1 MLYRREIDGLR
12 GVAVLV
18 VVLFHAG
25 FLTLS
30 GGFVGVDVF
39 FVISGYLITTILIN
53 ELQEGRFSIAGF
65 YERRA
70 RRILPA
76 LFVVMLACLPL
87 AWLWLFPKDLK
98 KFTDSIMAVIFF
110 LSNHLFSNQ
119 SNYFD
124 TATELKPLLHTWSL
138 AVEEQYYL
146 LFPLILMA
154 TWKLGQRWVLA
165 MLITLIVSSLL
176 LAQWMSA
183 AKPELG
189 FYILPTRAWELL
201 IGGLVAFYVTHPKRQ
216 EISAPLNQGGSLL
229 GLALLIYAVLAF
241 NPQTPFPS
249 VYALVPTVGAALI
262 ILCANPATIVGRL
275 LGHRFLVG
283 IGLISYSAY
292 LWHQPLFAF
301 TRYRYLE
308 HPGQLLLGAL
318 AVLSFIL
325 GYLTWRF
332 VETPFR
338 NKQRFTRRQIFIY
351 SAIGSV
357 FFIIIGVI
365 SNINRGFTQRIPDV
379 PGVNQVD
386 IDIPKIT
393 NGWCFYSVDSIKK
406 LNVGED
412 GLKCWLGDSSKK
424 TKALLFGDSFA
435 AHYEPFWDVIG
446 KDKQLS
452 INSITTNWCHPST
465 DDSFSDVHK
474 SSRAYQQCLFNR
486 DFLIKQF
493 DQYDIIILSANWPVI
508 LGEKNKK
515 NFIELIETLSRQ
527 SKPIILMPNP
537 KQFNGDVMAKFM
549 KSYFYK
555 SNFDISQYPA
565 SVDAG
570 SLQANA
576 FLSELA
582 KQYKNVMFI
591 TRDTLFKNSE
601 LTDDGIPFTL
611 EGWHISIYGSKAAAK
626 NFMASDQFDEFK
638 VRLKA
643 SHRSK

>member
-25 FLTLS
+25 FQTLS

-53 ELQEGRFSIAGF
+53 ELQEGRFCIAGF

-87 AWLWLFPKDLK
+87 AWWWLFPKDLK

-154 TWKLGQRWVLA
+154 TWKLGQRWVLT

-176 LAQWMSA
+176 LAQWMSVT
-183 AKPELG
+183 KPELG

-201 IGGLVAFYVTHPKRQ
+201 IGALVAFYVTHPKRQ

-249 VYALVPTVGAALI
+249 LYTLVPTVGAALI
-262 ILCANPATIVGRL
+262 ILCANQTTAVGRL
-275 LGHRFLVG
+275 LGHRLLVG

-301 TRYRYLE
+301 TRYRYLD
-308 HPGQLLLGAL
+308 HPGQVLLGAL
-318 AVLSFIL
+318 AVLAFAL

-332 VETPFR
+332 IETPFR

-351 SAIGSV
+351 SAIGSA
-357 FFIIIGVI
+357 FFIIIGVV
-365 SNINRGFTQRIPDV
+365 SNINKGFSQRLTEDQKQVLMYDSGDLLNNMYVKVYKRGACFLEPLKTAKDFHTECVSSTPD
-379 PGVNQVD
+379 Q
-386 IDIPKIT
+386 
-393 NGWCFYSVDSIKK
+393 SV
-406 LNVGED
+406 LV
-412 GLKCWLGDSSKK
+412 WGDSHAAALSFGVRQQFKEVTQYNSTACPPLLELDVQNSPNCQSINDFVFKQITQQAPKVILLHANWTIYKKYGLEQQFKQTISKLKTVAPNSRIIVIGSVPQWEGSLPALFISKK
-424 TKALLFGDSFA
+424 IGLDQEWHLINIGLSKLEALDKSIAVVTNSLGIEFLSPIEHLCRDGKCLASTLYQEKIHLTA
-435 AHYEPFWDVIG
+435 WDYG
-446 KDKQLS
+446 HL
-452 INSITTNWCHPST
+452 T
-465 DDSFSDVHK
+465 
-474 SSRAYQQCLFNR
+474 
-486 DFLIKQF
+486 
-493 DQYDIIILSANWPVI
+493 
-508 LGEKNKK
+508 E
-515 NFIELIETLSRQ
+515 
-527 SKPIILMPNP
+527 
-537 KQFNGDVMAKFM
+537 
-549 KSYFYK
+549 
-555 SNFDISQYPA
+555 
-565 SVDAG
+565 AG
-570 SLQANA
+570 SVLLGQ
-576 FLSELA
+576 
-582 KQYKNVMFI
+582 K
-591 TRDTLFKNSE
+591 LFHK
-601 LTDDGIPFTL
+601 P
-611 EGWHISIYGSKAAAK
+611 
-626 NFMASDQFDEFK
+626 
-638 VRLKA
+638 
-643 SHRSK
+643 